1 MNERKVAAPP
11 AQPDEGRTATAGR
24 AGEAPRSSQQ
34 SDRETHVRGATVPDR
49 AIGPALGLV
58 AAIVLAEYAARR
70 VLAPALLTI
79 GAPVVDDMLAT
90 ALCYGLLVTYAA
102 APASRSLAGLG
113 GALRAVG
120 AGSRSWPAWIGAVL
134 FLLTGVALAPRDA
147 RLWGPVTLPSY
158 TAPRA
163 DAALLTE
170 AARPLGIAALLLVN
184 GLVIPLA
191 EERLWRGAIQP
202 RLVAACGLLPGLLAT
217 AVLFSLKHAIVDASL
232 GRLIAITAG
241 GLVLGVVAHRAA
253 GPGLGRSGWPTSA
266 VSHAVGNTVATCLAI
281 AAGAL

>member
-1 MNERKVAAPP
+1 LAGQTCNVAVVLDCSKYLNRVLSVDRA
-11 AQPDEGRTATAGR
+11 ARTAELLGKMFGSERVSAFDEFDT
-24 AGEAPRSSQQ
+24 
-34 SDRETHVRGATVPDR
+34 VRDPD
-49 AIGPALGLV
+49 GLMN
-58 AAIVLAEYAARR
+58 
-70 VLAPALLTI
+70 P
-79 GAPVVDDMLAT
+79 GK
-90 ALCYGLLVTYAA
+90 
-102 APASRSLAGLG
+102 
-113 GALRAVG
+113 
-120 AGSRSWPAWIGAVL
+120 
-134 FLLTGVALAPRDA
+134 VALAPLDA